1 MQIEDTR
8 WYTAVFLKAHELS
21 ETGTTKIER
30 INGYR
35 MKLAGWSEEEIR
47 EHVNLLIAEG
57 VKGKVRTSKQNHT
70 DIPAGEPF
78 FQVSDKESIKNLEK
92 IFKESGVALNP
103 DRFHTGYE
111 HLEHYTASQKR
122 SR

>member
-70 DIPAGEPF
+70 DIPAGEP
-78 FQVSDKESIKNLEK
+78 STKECPHCFSTIDIRAKKCPNC
-92 IFKESGVALNP
+92 
-103 DRFHTGYE
+103 
-111 HLEHYTASQKR
+111 TADI
-122 SR
+122 